1 MALPVNCRVARDLL
15 LAPASTVEV
24 SGPVSFI
31 HQWVDMSS
39 YQVTLNNGSMVST
52 CKPALGYSFAAGTTD
67 GPGEFDFTQGTLE
80 TNKFWTV
87 VTSLLR

>member
-31 HQWVDMSS
+31 HQWVDMSRAE
-39 YQVTLNNGSMVST
+39 VTLPN
-52 CKPALGYSFAAGTTD
+52 
-67 GPGEFDFTQGTLE
+67 GTLAH
-80 TNKFWTV
+80 TCPPAMGY
-87 VTSLLR
+87 R